1 MAVQGDSIFEQLEAI
16 IKTQSELI
24 KSISEKLQ
32 QIESIGGGG
41 GSGNAVIED
50 YESGKNYVRNTLV
63 VDVGTETVYRVLNA
77 YTSISVEQDCANGNL
92 KLVGFESQIVT
103 LNGNPTQSQ
112 INVLPE
118 DTLVAI
124 YSAADTPYQ
133 PDALE

>member
-1 MAVQGDSIFEQLEAI
+1 MAVQGDSVFEQLEAI
-16 IKTQSELI
+16 IKTQSDLI

-32 QIESIGGGG
+32 QLESIGG
-41 GSGNAVIED
+41 GSGNAVIVD
-50 YESGKNYVRNTLV
+50 YESDKNYVRNTLV

-77 YTSISVEQDCANGNL
+77 YKSISVEQDCANGNL

>member
-1 MAVQGDSIFEQLEAI
+1 MAVQGDSVFEQLEAI

-32 QIESIGGGG
+32 QLESIGGG
-41 GSGNAVIED
+41 SGNTVITD
-50 YESGKNYVRNTLV
+50 YESDKNYVRNTLV

-77 YTSISVEQDCANGNL
+77 YKSISVEQDCANGNL